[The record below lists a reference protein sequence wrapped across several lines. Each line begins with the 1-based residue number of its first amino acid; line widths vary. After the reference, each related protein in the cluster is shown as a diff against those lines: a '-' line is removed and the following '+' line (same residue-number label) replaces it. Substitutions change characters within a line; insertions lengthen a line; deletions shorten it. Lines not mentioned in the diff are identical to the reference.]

1 MLHSLGIH
9 AFCLHPVCFFG
20 NKLLAPPERGQ
31 NYGRRSRRALQ
42 RLLSGAG
49 RLWVPLQPAWAFLQR
64 SGSHSFCLE
73 GEVRKTSLRSQPW
86 APCSWGALTQR
97 GPGSKSSNLDFL
109 GSLTWINLFVE
120 GRREKNSHSSS
131 ELPWRR
137 GAMQHVQNFLFCNLS
152 LPLPNSHAVPG
163 HTPAGGQQREQKET
177 NKGSFLLALAG
188 STKRF
193 RVSKGAGRPPG
204 SFRSVLSL
212 CLQKQCAAE
221 VLAC

>member
-1 MLHSLGIH
+1 
-9 AFCLHPVCFFG
+9 
-20 NKLLAPPERGQ
+20 
-31 NYGRRSRRALQ
+31 
-42 RLLSGAG
+42 
-49 RLWVPLQPAWAFLQR
+49 
-64 SGSHSFCLE
+64 
-73 GEVRKTSLRSQPW
+73 
-86 APCSWGALTQR
+86 
-97 GPGSKSSNLDFL
+97 
-109 GSLTWINLFVE
+109 
-120 GRREKNSHSSS
+120 
-131 ELPWRR
+131 
-137 GAMQHVQNFLFCNLS
+137 MQHVQNFLFCSLS

-163 HTPAGGQQREQKET
+163 HMPAGGQQREQKET